1 MEGRKFVREV
11 GLIEFDGKQ
20 TGESIEE
27 LLGSTTETLRG
38 DEQTDRA
45 LLAILE
51 KNILVLAPGSNAVNQ
66 ALSEIETLASERGK
80 DINEPAD

>member
-1 MEGRKFVREV
+1 M
-11 GLIEFDGKQ
+11 IELDGEK

-27 LLGSTTETLRG
+27 LLGNTTESLRE
-38 DEQTDRA
+38 DEQTDRE

-51 KNILVLAPGSNAVNQ
+51 KNILVLAPGSDAINQ